1 MNLNLPAADIRLEKR
16 RGQLYLWD
24 YLRTRWI
31 RVTPEE
37 WVRQHFTLWMISE
50 LGYPRGRM
58 AHEVSLQVGGRKRRC
73 DAVFYDQHG
82 QPQIIM
88 EFKAPDVAISQSACD
103 QIIHYNQALQDRWE
117 QCRVPV
123 RRPAVRGLN
132 LPAIWKISV
141 NLIAPITTPRLRVMG
156 FRPPKHQQYIGPEY
170 QENFGNRPIHFMQ
183 QAQ

>member
-58 AHEVSLQVGGRKRRC
+58 AHEVSLQVGERKRRC
-73 DAVFYDQHG
+73 DAVFYDRHG

-103 QIIHYNQALQDRWE
+103 QIIHYNQALHVPLLILSNGIQHFC
-117 QCRVPV
+117 CRIDGDKTEFL
-123 RRPAVRGLN
+123 PAV
-132 LPAIWKISV
+132 P
-141 NLIAPITTPRLRVMG
+141 
-156 FRPPKHQQYIGPEY
+156 QYED
-170 QENFGNRPIHFMQ
+170 
-183 QAQ
+183 

>member
-103 QIIHYNQALQDRWE
+103 QIIHYNQALHVPLLILSNGIQHFC
-117 QCRVPV
+117 CRIDGDKTEFL
-123 RRPAVRGLN
+123 PAV
-132 LPAIWKISV
+132 P
-141 NLIAPITTPRLRVMG
+141 
-156 FRPPKHQQYIGPEY
+156 QYED
-170 QENFGNRPIHFMQ
+170 
-183 QAQ
+183 